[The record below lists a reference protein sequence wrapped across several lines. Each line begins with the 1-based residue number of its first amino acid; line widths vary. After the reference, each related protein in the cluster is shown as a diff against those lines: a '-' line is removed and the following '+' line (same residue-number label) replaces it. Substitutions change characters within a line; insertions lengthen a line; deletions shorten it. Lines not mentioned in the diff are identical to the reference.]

1 MREEMQRAVH
11 LPILLGKLNQSRGS
25 SGKPEA
31 VSAPRR
37 ILVVDDNRD
46 GVASLALLLNMAG
59 HETRTAFDGEEAVCI
74 AEQFA
79 PHIVLLDLGL
89 PKLNG
94 YDVCRRLRKQKQ
106 GMSAL
111 IVAVTGW
118 GQDEDKMKSLDAGF
132 DMHLVKPVE
141 AEHLM
146 AVLAAAP

>member
-1 MREEMQRAVH
+1 MQHAVH
-11 LPILLGKLNQSRGS
+11 LPILLGKLGLSTGAS
-25 SGKPEA
+25 EKA
-31 VSAPRR
+31 AAAAAPRR

-59 HETRTAFDGEEAVCI
+59 HETRTAFDGEEAVKV
-74 AEQFA
+74 AEQFD

-94 YDVCRRLRKQKQ
+94 YDVCRRIRKQKQ
-106 GMSAL
+106 GMSIL